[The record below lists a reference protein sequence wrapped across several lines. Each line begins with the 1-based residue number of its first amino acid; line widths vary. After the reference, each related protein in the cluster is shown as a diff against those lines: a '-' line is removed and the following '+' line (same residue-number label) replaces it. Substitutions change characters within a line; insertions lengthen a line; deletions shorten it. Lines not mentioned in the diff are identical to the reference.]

1 MDVQRARCP
10 RRLNAFTLVELM
22 ITLAVTVIVLSVA
35 VPSYRILAA
44 GNITTAINT
53 MAAHL
58 HLARSEAIKRGI
70 QVILCPST
78 DGKTCLDEFE
88 WQKGFMVYA
97 DVNENRRPDEKDLT
111 LRFHQPDS
119 RRIRILTSAGRK
131 KLIYK
136 PSGMSPGSTATIT
149 ICDTT
154 RYASPRAIIVSN
166 TGRPRLSDT
175 RPDGKNL
182 RCG

>member
-1 MDVQRARCP
+1 MDFQPAGCP
-10 RRLNAFTLVELM
+10 RHQSAFTLVELM
-22 ITLAVTVIVLSVA
+22 ITLTVAIIVLSVA
-35 VPSYRILAA
+35 IPSYRTVAA
-44 GNITTAINT
+44 GSITTAVNT

-78 DGKTCLDEFE
+78 DGKTCLDGFE
-88 WQKGFMVYA
+88 WQEGFMIYA
-97 DVNENRRPDEKDLT
+97 DVNENRKPDEKDRM
-111 LRFHQPDS
+111 LRFHQPDR
-119 RRIRILTSAGRK
+119 RRIRILTSTGRK

-149 ICDTT
+149 VCDTT
-154 RYASPRAIIVSN
+154 GYTKPRAIIVSN

-175 RPDGKNL
+175 HPDGGPL